1 MIDEKVK
8 KQAKE
13 ILSNLKEKITLV
25 AFTQEVECLY
35 CSQNVELVKDIS
47 DLSEK
52 IRSDMVEAIEFP
64 YLAQKYSVMGV
75 PRSIINENDF
85 IEGAVPEKVFV
96 DKVIEVDG

>member
-47 DLSEK
+47 DLSDSR
-52 IRSDMVEAIEFP
+52 IWHRNTV
-64 YLAQKYSVMGV
+64 
-75 PRSIINENDF
+75 
-85 IEGAVPEKVFV
+85 
-96 DKVIEVDG
+96 

>member
-1 MIDEKVK
+1 MIDEK
-8 KQAKE
+8 